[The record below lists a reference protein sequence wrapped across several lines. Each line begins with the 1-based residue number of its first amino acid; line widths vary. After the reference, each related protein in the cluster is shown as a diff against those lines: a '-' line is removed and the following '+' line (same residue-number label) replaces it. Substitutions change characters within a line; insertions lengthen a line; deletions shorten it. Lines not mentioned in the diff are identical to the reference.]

1 MSYAQV
7 AQHHKEKLLR
17 EKQSEQT
24 VDKAAVVQSTVSS
37 TTTVGRV
44 QPEKEQ
50 HKESRGK
57 VSNFLLLFNIYRC
70 VCSVVLYS

>member
-17 EKQSEQT
+17 EKQNEQT
-24 VDKAAVVQSTVSS
+24 QDKSGAIQSTTCTS
-37 TTTVGRV
+37 TMVGRV
-44 QPEKEQ
+44 QPEKDQ

-57 VSNFLLLFNIYRC
+57 EG
-70 VCSVVLYS
+70 VLYFRVARL